1 MSKLEEFL
9 HNSILEEMCNN
20 RFDEFESAY
29 IRSVRDRKE
38 LFTGVDYEQEL
49 IDLISENVQDKKK
62 KAIIKHK
69 LTELEISIC
78 NDLSESI
85 KRAYKLGFIDALKL
99 KDEVRALIENDK
111 KYNSK

>member
-62 KAIIKHK
+62 KAIIKQK

-85 KRAYKLGFIDALKL
+85 KRAYKLGFIDAFKL
-99 KDEVRALIENDK
+99 DEEIKSILNSDK
-111 KYNSK
+111 